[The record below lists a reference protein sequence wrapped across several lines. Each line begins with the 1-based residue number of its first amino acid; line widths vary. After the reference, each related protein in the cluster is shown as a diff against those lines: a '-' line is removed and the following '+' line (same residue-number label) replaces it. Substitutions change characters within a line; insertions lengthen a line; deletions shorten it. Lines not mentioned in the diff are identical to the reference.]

1 MEKRFRQR
9 GEQELR
15 RRQPTRQERPTAL
28 LGCEGQ
34 TEIEYFLGF
43 RRAFRIP
50 TIHLHFT
57 EPGGD
62 PSILLKRVEERF
74 RAGEGEFDAVY
85 CLFDRD
91 EHYHFEATC
100 RAIADKGRL
109 VYKRKEAP
117 LAAIVSN
124 PSFDL
129 WLLLH
134 FRDIRAPLD
143 RAAALKQLGQCCAK
157 FEKGQPG
164 CYELTC
170 ATLDTAISRAD
181 RLVSRSNP
189 STEVGQLIVELRK
202 LWDL

>member
-9 GEQELR
+9 GEHELR
-15 RRQPTRQERPTAL
+15 RRQATRHERPTVL

-34 TEIEYFLGF
+34 TEIGYFSGF

-57 EPGGD
+57 EAGGD

-74 RAGEGEFDAVY
+74 RAEEGEFDAVY

-100 RAIADKGRL
+100 RAIEDKGKL
-109 VYKRKEAP
+109 VFKRKEAP
-117 LAAIVSN
+117 LAAIASN

-134 FRDIRAPLD
+134 FRDVQARLG
-143 RAAALKQLGQCCAK
+143 RAAALKQLQECCPK
-157 FEKGQPG
+157 FEKGNPG

-170 ATLDTAISRAD
+170 ATIETAIARAKS
-181 RLVSRSNP
+181 LKKRSNP
-189 STEVGQLIVELRK
+189 STEVGRLILELRK